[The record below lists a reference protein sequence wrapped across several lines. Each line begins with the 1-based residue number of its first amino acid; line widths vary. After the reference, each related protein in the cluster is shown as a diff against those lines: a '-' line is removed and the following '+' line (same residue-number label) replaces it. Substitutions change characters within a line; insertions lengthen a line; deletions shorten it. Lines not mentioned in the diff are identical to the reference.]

1 MEYLPRCFWVNEQ
14 SKLYCAYHDEEW
26 GTPIH
31 DDASMY
37 ALFLL
42 ELFQAGLS
50 WNTLLKK
57 REAFR
62 AAFDGFD
69 VNKIARY
76 DEQKIQTL
84 LQDAGIIRSRN
95 KIEGAIINARAV
107 LEIQR
112 EYGSF
117 CNYLWRFSGGKV
129 VLNPN
134 EGFRTT
140 SPLSDRITAD
150 MKRRGMKYAGSVTIY
165 SFLQAAGI
173 VNDHERTCFRYHELM
188 DKAGND
194 GVLYE

>member
-1 MEYLPRCFWVNEQ
+1 MKHPQRCFWVNER
-14 SKLYCAYHDEEW
+14 SVLDCAYHDAEW

-37 ALFLL
+37 ELFLL

-50 WNTLLKK
+50 WITILKK
-57 REAFR
+57 RDAFR
-62 AAFDGFD
+62 TAFDGFD

-76 DEQKIQTL
+76 DEQKIQSL
-84 LQDAGIIRSRN
+84 LQDSGIIRSRN
-95 KIEGAIINARAV
+95 KIEAAIINARAV

-117 CNYLWRFSGGKV
+117 CNYLWGFTGGKII
-129 VLNPN
+129 LNPN
-134 EGFRTT
+134 AGFRTT
-140 SPLSDRITAD
+140 SPLSDRVTED

-173 VNDHERTCFRYHELM
+173 VNDHEQTCFRYPELM
-188 DKAGND
+188 AQAGPD

>member
-1 MEYLPRCFWVNEQ
+1 MEHYTRCFWVNEQ
-14 SKLYCAYHDEEW
+14 SELYCAYHDEEW

-50 WNTLLKK
+50 WITLLRK

-69 VNKIARY
+69 VNKIAHY

-84 LQDAGIIRSRN
+84 LQNTGIIRSRN
-95 KIEGAIINARAV
+95 KIEGAITNARAV
-107 LEIQR
+107 LDIQR

-117 CNYLWRFSGGKV
+117 CNYLWSFSNGKI

-173 VNDHERTCFRYHELM
+173 ANDHEQTCFRYHELM
-188 DKAGND
+188 DDVGAD